1 MQRKADQVLAL
12 RERSMVGEGI
22 LLTIVD
28 LALALI
34 GFSSVVAALRRSRE
48 KDWSSQEINGLV
60 FLAIM
65 AIGAILFAL
74 FPFALFYME
83 LTPDRIFS
91 IAAAGY
97 CVFSLSVMLGL
108 AWRGRTS
115 GFPSRRP
122 WVFTTSAVLSIGVLF
137 VMVLVAAGRITTG
150 VFGWYLLGVMWLLV
164 MSFVQ
169 FVMFLSFVGFV
180 QEE

>member
-1 MQRKADQVLAL
+1 M
-12 RERSMVGEGI
+12 EGEGI

-34 GFSSVVAALRRSRE
+34 GFSSVVTALRRSRE
-48 KDWSSQEINGLV
+48 KAWSHQEINGLV

-74 FPFALFYME
+74 LPFALFYME
-83 LTPDRIFS
+83 LGPTRIFS
-91 IAAAGY
+91 IAAAAY
-97 CVFSLSVMLGL
+97 CFYSVSVMFGM
-108 AWRGRTS
+108 AWRARRS

-122 WVFTTSAVLSIGVLF
+122 WVFNASAALSVVILC
-137 VMVLVAAGRITTG
+137 MMALLAAGRISAG
-150 VFGWYLLGVMWLLV
+150 IFGWYLLGVMWLLV
-164 MSFVQ
+164 LAFIQ

-180 QEE
+180 GED